1 MHRMYEN
8 EDVVVFWDS
17 EKCFHAM
24 QCVHGSPS
32 TFKPGSKPWIKL
44 NNAKTQAECG
54 KGDKE
59 RVVALSEKVVPLV
72 KQNNLS

>member
-1 MHRMYEN
+1 M
-8 EDVVVFWDS
+8 V
-17 EKCFHAM
+17 A
-24 QCVHGSPS
+24 PS

-72 KQNNLS
+72 KQNNSS